1 MIVNQPAQEPML
13 YIITGSR
20 GAGKTTFC
28 QAVVNKAREAG
39 LKTAG
44 LLSLPVFEGQ
54 YRTAIEA
61 QDMKTGEKRTLA
73 TRSEPGEAE
82 GMHTKHWKFDPEV
95 LTWGNRVLENS
106 TPCDFLLVDELG
118 TLEFEYDRG
127 WQSAF
132 EAVDSRQYAVAM
144 VVIRSELLG
153 EALVRWPHA
162 YIVEI
167 ETPDD
172 SREKA
177 RILSQQLF

>member
-1 MIVNQPAQEPML
+1 MNQPDKEPLL

-28 QAVVNKAREAG
+28 QTVVNKAREAG
-39 LKTAG
+39 WKTAG

-54 YRTAIEA
+54 YRIAIEA
-61 QDMKTGEKRTLA
+61 QDMKTGEKHILA
-73 TRSEPGEAE
+73 TRSEPREAE
-82 GMHTKHWKFDPEV
+82 GLHTRHWKFDQKV
-95 LTWGNRVLENS
+95 LTWGNHVLENS
-106 TPCDFLLVDELG
+106 TPCDFLLIDELG

-132 EAVDSRQYAVAM
+132 HAIDSRQYAVAM

-153 EALVRWPHA
+153 EALMRWPHA

-167 ETPDD
+167 DTPDE

-177 RILSQQLF
+177 RILSKQLF